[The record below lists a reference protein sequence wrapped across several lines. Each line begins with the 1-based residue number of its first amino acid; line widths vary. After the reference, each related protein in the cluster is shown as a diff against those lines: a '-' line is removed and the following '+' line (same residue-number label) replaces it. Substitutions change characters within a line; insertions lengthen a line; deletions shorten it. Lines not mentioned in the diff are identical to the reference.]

1 MLDNRKI
8 KGVGFIYTVCCV
20 ASVVYAKDAPKER
33 PNFVWFMAE
42 DVSKHY
48 LNLYNNGKEGVI
60 TPNIEKLA
68 AEGIVFTQ
76 LYTLMY
82 QSKNELILY
91 YQLQG
96 NNKTDLFCG

>member
-68 AEGIVFTQ
+68 AEGIVFNNACIPLPTA
-76 LYTLMY
+76 LLM
-82 QSKNELILY
+82 SGVRTIKNKIR
-91 YQLQG
+91 
-96 NNKTDLFCG
+96 